1 MAYLA
6 GQGVVLE
13 TKDPTS
19 STLDH
24 QATGPYQGPQL
35 RGQNQEKATQM
46 ATVTSPGCEPCR
58 RMKSITIPSLQ
69 LQGYNV
75 TSIDYREWEGP
86 KVSLTPTLF
95 YMDAEGNI
103 IYKEVGFRTPRQVKK
118 YLEKP

>member
-13 TKDPTS
+13 TKDSTS

-24 QATGPYQGPQL
+24 QAIGPHQATL
-35 RGQNQEKATQM
+35 RSQNQEKATQM
-46 ATVTSPGCEPCR
+46 VAVTSEGCDPCR
-58 RMKSITIPSLQ
+58 RLKAITIPALQ

-75 TSIDYREWEGP
+75 TSIDYHEWEGP
-86 KVSLTPTLF
+86 KVTSVPTLF